1 MFKKFYNWRLR
12 RIIDKQVKNTKSDNI
27 SFYNKDDKLTL
38 NIHRFGESH
47 SVSQHFYDDNGN
59 IVKLYYYNF
68 NRLNTI
74 LLYEYY
80 DNGNLKK
87 LTARNF
93 KYDTGKR
100 VETRDVTEYDTDGCP
115 VCMYSYENGQE
126 QRFDYENKIRKD
138 ENGRITHKYINQ
150 TSVIED
156 HHFVYDSDG
165 RITSHVDVKKM
176 NNGLGTFVFTE
187 SYTYDEDGREATY
200 TNYCKSDCGETV
212 DHNCYGYDDKSRYI
226 FVKHTFNSFDSFSNS
241 EYKTR
246 TLYWDDTNE
255 KVELTINGNT
265 WPHLD
270 YIQYTKIIR
279 NEDGSRKE
287 YKYDAMYSNFTRGM
301 FKNLQKKFSFQGF
314 TKRAKFTIFTYVK
327 TKHLRVFQQI
337 ERFGEREFRV

>member
-12 RIIDKQVKNTKSDNI
+12 RLIDKQVKNTKSDNI
-27 SFYNKDDKLTL
+27 SFYNKNDKLTL
-38 NIHRFGESH
+38 NIHRTGKYH

-80 DNGNLKK
+80 DNGNLKI

-100 VETRDVTEYDTDGCP
+100 VETRDVTEYDMDGCP
-115 VCMYSYENGQE
+115 VCMHSYENGQE
-126 QRFDYENKIRKD
+126 QRFDYENKVRKD
-138 ENGRITHKYINQ
+138 ENGRITYKYTNQ
-150 TSVIED
+150 NSVVED
-156 HHFVYDSDG
+156 QHFVYDSEG
-165 RITSHVDVKKM
+165 RIISHVNVKKM

-187 SYTYDEDGREATY
+187 SYTYDEDGREETY

-212 DHNCYGYDDKSRYI
+212 DYNCYGYDDKGRYI
-226 FVKHTFNSFDSFSNS
+226 FVKHTINAFDRFTDS

-246 TLYWDDTNE
+246 TLYWDDTDE
-255 KVELTINGNT
+255 KVELTLHENT
-265 WPHLD
+265 WPQLD
-270 YIQYTKIIR
+270 YIIYTKIVR

-287 YKYDAMYSNFTRGM
+287 YRYDAMYSNFVRGM
-301 FKNLQKKFSFQGF
+301 FKNL
-314 TKRAKFTIFTYVK
+314 
-327 TKHLRVFQQI
+327 
-337 ERFGEREFRV
+337 